1 MADMLP
7 KVSFLRE
14 RFEFLN
20 IQVDGGV
27 GPSNIG
33 WMDFYF
39 NSSFNCFIKI
49 FIITIFLIFK
59 MLVPITEQM

>member
-33 WMDFYF
+33 WMTFYF

-49 FIITIFLIFK
+49 FIITFFLIFK

>member
-1 MADMLP
+1 MMTVTRQKKTFDFILSYSETKNLNKGGQPFMADMLP

-14 RFEFLN
+14 RFEYLN

-33 WMDFYF
+33 
-39 NSSFNCFIKI
+39 
-49 FIITIFLIFK
+49 
-59 MLVPITEQM
+59 